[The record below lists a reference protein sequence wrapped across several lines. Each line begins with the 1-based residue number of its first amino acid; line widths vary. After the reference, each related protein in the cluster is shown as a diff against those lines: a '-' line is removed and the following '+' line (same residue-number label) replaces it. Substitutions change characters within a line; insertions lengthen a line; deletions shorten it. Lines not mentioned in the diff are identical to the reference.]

1 MKIFLPF
8 AIQDIGGTST
18 FAYQFSHALQER
30 GFVVTST
37 FSWDFDVLFVIADC
51 PLRYLLLAKILG
63 KKVVQRLDGIYHPA
77 VAGKKYWLY
86 NLKMKITHRYFAD
99 TVIYQSQFSKES
111 CELFLGNTRAHT
123 TVIYNGVDEKLFT
136 PDQYKSFDTPIRLI
150 TYAKFRRKDQI
161 LPLIEAVKLLNPQD
175 FCFDI
180 YGSLTPELLEC
191 IKPLPSHIKLHG
203 KIPHQELPK
212 VIKNAHIF
220 LFSDQSAC
228 PNSVLEALAS
238 GLPVVAYNRGSIPE
252 LIKSG
257 YNGEVIFLEKTDS
270 FKASYPFT
278 KKDYFVFSEK
288 LKEVK
293 GSCNQMGSKAR
304 LEIERKY
311 SFLKMIAK
319 YLAIF
324 SSNKH
329 L

>member
-86 NLKMKITHRYFAD
+86 NLNMKITHRYFAD

-136 PDQYKSFDTPIRLI
+136 PDQYKSFDAPIRLI

-257 YNGEVIFLEKTDS
+257 YNGKVVNLDKHLPFQTT
-270 FKASYPFT
+270 YPFT
-278 KKDYFVFSEK
+278 HESYQNFAHSIDASQGILPQMYSAARQSVTEHFRQSVMLDTYEK
-288 LKEVK
+288 ILRSIK
-293 GSCNQMGSKAR
+293 
-304 LEIERKY
+304 
-311 SFLKMIAK
+311 
-319 YLAIF
+319 
-324 SSNKH
+324 
-329 L
+329 